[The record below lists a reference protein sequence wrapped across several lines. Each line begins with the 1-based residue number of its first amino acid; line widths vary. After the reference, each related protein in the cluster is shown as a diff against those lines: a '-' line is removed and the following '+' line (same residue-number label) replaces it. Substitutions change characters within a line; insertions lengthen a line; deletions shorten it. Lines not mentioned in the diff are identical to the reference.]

1 MRPDDRRLSFARGA
15 ALRLVAATL
24 LLFAQIVGA
33 AVAGASL
40 AAPSRLELCVGSG
53 SAAIAALPGEPN
65 PLEHRHELCPGCLA
79 CPGKVPLP
87 SLAAVPLPGPAF
99 GAEPRRPDPGT
110 VAPAPERTL
119 RPPGR
124 APPGLS

>member
-1 MRPDDRRLSFARGA
+1 MRPVDRRLAFARDA

-53 SAAIAALPGEPN
+53 NPAAAALPGDPN
-65 PLEHRHELCPGCLA
+65 PLDHRHELCPGCLA

-99 GAEPRRPDPGT
+99 RAEPRRPDPGL
-110 VAPAPERTL
+110 APAAPERTL

-124 APPGLS
+124 APPALS

>member
-1 MRPDDRRLSFARGA
+1 MRPVDRRLAFARDA

-33 AVAGASL
+33 ALTGASL
-40 AAPSRLELCVGSG
+40 AGSSRLELCIGSG
-53 SAAIAALPGEPN
+53 SPAAAALPDAPA
-65 PLEHRHELCPGCLA
+65 PLDHRHELCPGCVA
-79 CPGKVPLP
+79 YPGKVPLP

-99 GAEPRRPDPGT
+99 RAEPRRPHPEP
-110 VAPAPERTL
+110 APTAPERTL

-124 APPGLS
+124 APPALS